1 MILKAVITGDLISSS
16 IFKPEQRKTIQIH
29 LKDVLEKIYAIDETK
44 FFIFRGDSIQ
54 GIINNPKYAL
64 RDAIFIK
71 AGLKSLQFD
80 HGKRAS
86 NVDIRLSIG
95 LGEIS
100 FYGGSIQE
108 SDGPAFHFSGRELEN
123 LKKSNR
129 SLSLTSADDGENKKW
144 QVILGLMED
153 VMTKWT
159 ISSAEIVY
167 NLLLVNNEA
176 AISEILKISQPA
188 VNLRKKH
195 AGWEAIKA
203 TIEYYEHSF

>member
-1 MILKAVITGDLISSS
+1 M
-16 IFKPEQRKTIQIH
+16 
-29 LKDVLEKIYAIDETK
+29 
-44 FFIFRGDSIQ
+44 
-54 GIINNPKYAL
+54 
-64 RDAIFIK
+64 
-71 AGLKSLQFD
+71 
-80 HGKRAS
+80 
-86 NVDIRLSIG
+86 
-95 LGEIS
+95 
-100 FYGGSIQE
+100 
-108 SDGPAFHFSGRELEN
+108 EN

-129 SLSLTSADDGENKKW
+129 SLSLTSADDAENKKW